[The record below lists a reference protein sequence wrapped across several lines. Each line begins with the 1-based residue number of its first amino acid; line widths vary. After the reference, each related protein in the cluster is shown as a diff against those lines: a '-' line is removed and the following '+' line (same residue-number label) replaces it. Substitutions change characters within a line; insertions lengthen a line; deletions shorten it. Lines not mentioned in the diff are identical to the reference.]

1 MSASIRSSLPPRDPN
16 QEFVRVM
23 THATVEKRTEDY
35 DDALGLYLARGAS
48 RFEGETKA
56 ARAIRPYEVLVGD
69 YNAMVDNGIDLALLL
84 LVGGVGTA
92 FNNANARLGVGA
104 RQSPAEACGEP
115 APRIDPRP
123 HLRDEF
129 DIHSERLVDVSR
141 PRVRGNERESVLPR
155 GRADERVVDGTA
167 GDPQPG

>member
-1 MSASIRSSLPPRDPN
+1 MSSSL
-16 QEFVRVM
+16 
-23 THATVEKRTEDY
+23 ATKGKRTEDY
-35 DDALGLYLARGAS
+35 DDALARYLDRGAP
-48 RFEGETKA
+48 RFEAETKA

-84 LVGGVGTA
+84 LVGSADTA
-92 FNNANARLGVGA
+92 FSNATRPATGA
-104 RQSPAEACGEP
+104 RQSLAETRGEP

-129 DIHSERLVDVSR
+129 DIHSERFVNGSR
-141 PRVRGNERESVLPR
+141 PCVRGNERESVLPR